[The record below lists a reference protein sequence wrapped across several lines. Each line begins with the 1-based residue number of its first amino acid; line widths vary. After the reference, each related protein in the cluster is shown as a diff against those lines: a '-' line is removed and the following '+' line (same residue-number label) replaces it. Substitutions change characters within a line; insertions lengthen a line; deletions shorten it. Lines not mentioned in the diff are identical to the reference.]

1 MPQMLGFQRKR
12 HARYALQFQC
22 RVRMRQSDAQSGNTR
37 QRGASAAGK
46 LRVLS
51 SQVMNNEEHD
61 DFAAKLLQIEEQAN
75 MALNDLPAGLTRD
88 RVQHIAIVAR
98 MLRYRL
104 DVAAIVVLPS
114 PDSSRRSPS

>member
-1 MPQMLGFQRKR
+1 
-12 HARYALQFQC
+12 
-22 RVRMRQSDAQSGNTR
+22 V
-37 QRGASAAGK
+37 
-46 LRVLS
+46 
-51 SQVMNNEEHD
+51 NEENEEND

-114 PDSSRRSPS
+114 RDSSRRTPS

>member
-1 MPQMLGFQRKR
+1 M
-12 HARYALQFQC
+12 
-22 RVRMRQSDAQSGNTR
+22 
-37 QRGASAAGK
+37 
-46 LRVLS
+46 S
-51 SQVMNNEEHD
+51 SNEEHD

-104 DVAAIVVLPS
+104 DVAAVVVLPS
-114 PDSSRRSPS
+114 RDSSRQNPS

>member
-1 MPQMLGFQRKR
+1 MPDSHPRGL
-12 HARYALQFQC
+12 RYAA
-22 RVRMRQSDAQSGNTR
+22 RAVRG
-37 QRGASAAGK
+37 GAWGP
-46 LRVLS
+46 
-51 SQVMNNEEHD
+51 NEEHD

-75 MALNDLPAGLTRD
+75 MALIDLPAGLTRD

-114 PDSSRRSPS
+114 RGSSRRTPS